1 MQPVYDALRSIPFR
15 RGPERWL
22 GGVCGGIAAKFGL
35 NPLLVRIL
43 MMLAFLL
50 PVVGW
55 VTYFVAWL
63 ILPWQ
68 DDSIPLENILGSGTR
83 SS

>member
-1 MQPVYDALRSIPFR
+1 MNPMFETLRSIPFR

-35 NPLLVRIL
+35 NTLLVRAL
-43 MMLAFLL
+43 MLVAFLL

-55 VTYFVAWL
+55 VTYLVAWL
-63 ILPWQ
+63 VLPWQ
-68 DDSIPLENILGSGTR
+68 DGSIPIERAFTSGQKR
-83 SS
+83 